1 MSSLT
6 VCAPEGSK
14 IPPIEPGTYPAVCV
28 SIIDIGEHYNEKFD
42 NTARKVI
49 FQWEIPT
56 EKIVI
61 DGEEKPRIISETYT
75 ASIGEKATLRKTLE
89 SWRGRPFSPDELKCF
104 DLENVLG
111 APCLITVLH
120 QESSKGTVFA
130 KISAVTRLPKGY
142 TVEPAEN
149 PYILFSLDDADML
162 EKMEAL
168 PEWIQARIKESLT
181 YQKKFEGFTDVSGGE
196 LPF

>member
-1 MSSLT
+1 MSNLT

-42 NTARKVI
+42 NTARKVV

-56 EKIVI
+56 EKVMV

-89 SWRGRPFSPDELKCF
+89 SWRGRPFTPEELKCF

-111 APCLITVLH
+111 APCLITILH
-120 QESSKGTVFA
+120 QESSKGNTFA

-142 TVEPAEN
+142 TAEAAET
-149 PYILFSLDDADML
+149 PYTLFSLEDADAL
-162 EKMEAL
+162 AKMDTL
-168 PEWIQARIKESLT
+168 PEWIQNRIKESVT
-181 YQKKFEGFTDVSGGE
+181 YSKRFEGFTEIEGEE